1 MTAIHYPDA
10 DYAGRINRARA
21 EMDRLGVDV
30 LLASV
35 GSDLPYLTGYEAMP
49 LERLTMLV
57 VTHSNADLV
66 VPELEAPRVID
77 RGAFGVV
84 PWGET
89 EDPVAIVTK
98 LAGGA
103 QRAAIGAQTWSV
115 FLLRLQRAMGM
126 TQFSDATNV
135 MRALR
140 IIKDESEIDL
150 LRRAGTA
157 VDAVVERLRDS
168 QFAGRTEAHVARD
181 VMEMTVEEGHEVAT
195 FHIVASGPNAASP
208 HHEPG
213 DRVIRNGDC
222 IVIDFGGRVG
232 GYCSDTTR
240 TFHVGEPTA
249 DYAEAFAALEVSQ
262 AAGRAAAGPGVAAQD
277 IDRASRQ
284 VLVDSGHA
292 EWFIHRLG
300 HGIGLD
306 GHEDPYLVEGNTEVL
321 EPGMAFS
328 IEPGIYMPGQWG
340 MRIEDIVVCT
350 DEGRES
356 LNNSPR
362 SLAIVE

>member
-1 MTAIHYPDA
+1 MHQ
-10 DYAGRINRARA
+10 R
-21 EMDRLGVDV
+21 GVDA

-57 VTHSNADLV
+57 VTPAAATLV
-66 VPELEAPRVID
+66 VPELEAPRVIE
-77 RGAFGVV
+77 RGAFDVV

-89 EDPVAIVTK
+89 EDPISIVAN
-98 LAGGA
+98 LAGA
-103 QRAAIGAQTWSV
+103 ADRAAIGAQTWSV
-115 FLLRLQRAMGM
+115 FLVRLQQAMGS
-126 TQFSDATNV
+126 TRFTDATEV
-135 MRALR
+135 MRSLR
-140 IIKDESEIDL
+140 VIKDEAEIDL

-157 VDAVVERLRDS
+157 VDAVVERLRDTEFS
-168 QFAGRTEAHVARD
+168 GRTEAHLARD
-181 VMEMTVEEGHEVAT
+181 IMDMTVEEGHDVAT

-213 DRVIRNGDC
+213 ERVIRNGDC
-222 IVIDFGGRVG
+222 VVVDFGGRVG

-240 TFHVGEPTA
+240 TFHVGDPTPE
-249 DYAEAFAALEVSQ
+249 YAEAYAALEAAQ
-262 AAGRAAAGPGVAAQD
+262 AAGRAAAGPGVVAEEV
-277 IDRASRQ
+277 DRVARQ
-284 VLVDSGHA
+284 VLIDSGHA

-306 GHEDPYLVEGNTEVL
+306 GHEDPYLVEGNEEVL

-328 IEPGIYMPGQWG
+328 IEPGIYKPGEWG

-350 DEGRES
+350 PDGRES